1 MSEPCPCSHV
11 PRHGASERRP
21 RSKRSALVSLL
32 HAPQPDLTRMTP
44 RQQQQHE
51 PSPPWRLGILLPIT
65 SRGTSAAAVLS
76 GLQLLASSLAAA
88 PADNT
93 GVDTS
98 DTSVFDMAVL
108 LGVDCDDT
116 SLLAV
121 QRQLEGAFEGAPGVS
136 SVHTRVFSTEELR
149 RRSRQGDTNT
159 DRGSRGSSQA
169 GGRSREAGR
178 EAGNTGDSS
187 RDAADSSGEEG
198 RGGRAAG
205 HSGREAGDSTVVG
218 VCQLWELL
226 AQQAVE
232 DLGCQLVVLL
242 GASRESTQYHTLPSP
257 VLATLHL
264 EGPCGFHDVGN

>member
-1 MSEPCPCSHV
+1 MPPCRTG
-11 PRHGASERRP
+11 PRKAGP
-21 RSKRSALVSLL
+21 RSKRLALFARCRLRSPTPL
-32 HAPQPDLTRMTP
+32 ASMTP

-65 SRGTSAAAVLS
+65 SRSTSAAAVLS

-121 QRQLEGAFEGAPGVS
+121 QQQLEGAFDDMPGVS
-136 SVHTRVFSTEELR
+136 SVHTHVFSTEELR

-178 EAGNTGDSS
+178 EAGDTGDSS

-205 HSGREAGDSTVVG
+205 RSGREAGDNTVVG
-218 VCQLWELL
+218 VCRLWELL
-226 AQQAVE
+226 AQHAVE
-232 DLGCQLVVLL
+232 DLGCQLIVLL
-242 GASRESTQYHTLPSP
+242 GASRERTQYHTLPS
-257 VLATLHL
+257 LHF
-264 EGPCGFHDVGN
+264 ECPSGFHDVGN